1 MVEMKMLDKQIHDVQ
16 NGESLRIMVISAF
29 AIFGLFVTVFTIL
42 FRDQLLTSQLYTLL
56 PHLYIIPV
64 ILVALWYPKRGLQIT
79 VLIIIAIIILTG
91 AVYLAGVI
99 IDPVISLFNAGLDIM
114 IFVAVALYAKDREMV
129 DAALRDFFERSGMM
143 GAETDD
149 VNGVKEKVKIKF
161 TGDFNDVVHA
171 LQGPD
176 DDTREEAARALGE
189 LKDPRAVT
197 PLISALGDQNHF
209 VRREAAKSLG
219 RLGDERAIP
228 ALIQAL
234 KDDDRAG
241 REGAAE
247 GLADMKEKALG
258 PLISALKDPDWHVR
272 MGVLVSLRIIGDK
285 KAIPEITA
293 ALTDENR
300 FVRREAVKSLGR
312 IGDERMVGPLADA
325 LKDED
330 RSVRMRAVGALAK
343 QGGDAVIGP
352 LIGALEDSDSGVR
365 LRAVQALEELKDPR
379 GINAIRTTLN
389 LEPS

>member
-1 MVEMKMLDKQIHDVQ
+1 MKMLDKQIHDVQ

-29 AIFGLFVTVFTIL
+29 AIFGLFVTVFTIM

-91 AVYLAGVI
+91 TVYLAGVI

-143 GAETDD
+143 GAEMDD
-149 VNGVKEKVKIKF
+149 VNEVKEKAKVKF
-161 TGDFNDVVHA
+161 TGDFNEVIRA
-171 LQGPD
+171 LQAPD
-176 DDTREEAARALGE
+176 ADTREEAARALGE
-189 LKDPRAVT
+189 LKDPRGVT
-197 PLISALGDQNHF
+197 PLISALEDQNHF

-219 RLGDERAIP
+219 HLGNERAIP

-234 KDDDRAG
+234 KDNDRAS

-258 PLISALKDPDWHVR
+258 PLINALKDPDWHVR

-285 KAIPEITA
+285 KAIPDITV

-312 IGDERMVGPLADA
+312 IGDERMVGPLAHA
-325 LKDED
+325 LRDED

-343 QGGDAVIGP
+343 HGGDAVIEP
-352 LIGALEDSDSGVR
+352 LIGALGDSDSGVR

-379 GINAIRTTLN
+379 GISAIRTTLN

>member
-1 MVEMKMLDKQIHDVQ
+1 MKMLDKQIHDVQ

-285 KAIPEITA
+285 KAIPDITV
-293 ALTDENR
+293 ALSDENR